1 MLKMIDYRRIIVRPL
16 FTEKMSVLEET
27 QRKYA
32 FEVTPEANKI
42 DIKKAIEEKF
52 DVEVAKV
59 ATMNRKGKAK
69 QMTVR
74 SGGRTIRTQ
83 GKRSDWKR
91 AIVTLKEGFSI
102 DLLRGETAS

>member
-1 MLKMIDYRRIIVRPL
+1 MVDYRRILIRPL

-32 FEVTPEANKI
+32 FQVAPEANKI
-42 DIKKAIEEKF
+42 DIKRAVEEKF
-52 DVEVAKV
+52 DVKVAKV

-83 GKRSDWKR
+83 GRRSHWKR
-91 AIVTLKEGFSI
+91 AIVTLKEGYTI
-102 DLLRGETAS
+102 DLLRGEGTT